1 MADKIKTFREL
12 NLADDFL
19 FGKVM
24 SDTEICRRILE
35 KILNIPIKK
44 VEFPV
49 TRKTT
54 DTAPDDRGI
63 RLDACINDEQGTIY
77 SIEMQCCGKGELSRK
92 SRSFQC
98 NIDSDVISCGESCTK
113 LKKSYIIFICTF
125 DLFSD
130 GRHIYT
136 FENRCLEDLC
146 LDVTDDTKIIPC
158 TTAFSTLH
166 SLFILFTHSTRCTKY
181 SSQSVGNAD
190 KSRNNTC
197 PAFVSFKWIINE
209 VLYVIFHPLWPQQ
222 SPAGTPAQIRHTWYR

>member
-1 MADKIKTFREL
+1 MADRTKTIQEL

-19 FGKVM
+19 FEKVM
-24 SDTEICRRILE
+24 SDTEICRRVLE

-77 SIEMQCCGKGELSRK
+77 SIEMQCGGKGELSRK
-92 SRSFQC
+92 SRYFQC
-98 NIDSDVISCGESCTK
+98 NIDSDVISHGENCAK

-125 DLFSD
+125 DPFSD

-136 FENRCLEDLC
+136 FENRCLEVPSLVLGDETTEIFLSTKGEND
-146 LDVTDDTKIIPC
+146 DVDNEMKEFLAYIENSTDDYVQQASSPLVKTIHKKVTEVKLEKDVELQYI
-158 TTAFSTLH
+158 TL
-166 SLFILFTHSTRCTKY
+166 LQRKEQGGI
-181 SSQSVGNAD
+181 
-190 KSRNNTC
+190 
-197 PAFVSFKWIINE
+197 
-209 VLYVIFHPLWPQQ
+209 
-222 SPAGTPAQIRHTWYR
+222 

>member
-77 SIEMQCCGKGELSRK
+77 SIEMQCGGKGELFRK

-125 DLFSD
+125 DPFPTD
-130 GRHIYT
+130 GT
-136 FENRCLEDLC
+136 
-146 LDVTDDTKIIPC
+146 
-158 TTAFSTLH
+158 STL
-166 SLFILFTHSTRCTKY
+166 LKTGVWKTCRWC
-181 SSQSVGNAD
+181 SVM
-190 KSRNNTC
+190 KPRKFS
-197 PAFVSFKWIINE
+197 
-209 VLYVIFHPLWPQQ
+209 
-222 SPAGTPAQIRHTWYR
+222 